1 MGLCNL
7 ALNLLYRHQE
17 GTVMAID
24 SDYVQQMSTQLATYE
39 VQSSLDRLNRNESN
53 YKAQRDALSSLR
65 SSLTT
70 FKSAIT
76 KLNSSTSSMLTNS
89 ATFSQEGYASA
100 TVGTKATTG
109 SYDFFV
115 KQLASKDQLA
125 LQGLTDA
132 NLAGGGT
139 LTIEQDGASFDVD
152 MSGLTTLDELARAI
166 NDAADNNGV
175 QATLVRSDGAV
186 NLVLTSEETGAAQA
200 ISLSATGNAA
210 VEAAVAGPTRL
221 SSAADAEVYLGRD
234 TSGIKLTNASNTFE
248 NVIDGVSMTFT
259 KAHAAGDAPLTI
271 DIAQD
276 KEGTQAKAQSFI
288 DAFNTLMS
296 SFDSLT
302 ASGSESTARG
312 MLAGDASVRSIESRL
327 NALLRTDF
335 GGTSLIN
342 FGISADRNG
351 KLTIDSKRFEAAVAS
366 NPEGFEALFTGKD
379 NLLDSIDKTVASYT
393 SSTNGML
400 KNRMDTLDMSLRR
413 IDEQFENLQQQYD
426 THYSRYLKQFT
437 SMMQTMQSMEQTF
450 GLFG

>member
-1 MGLCNL
+1 
-7 ALNLLYRHQE
+7 
-17 GTVMAID
+17 MAID
-24 SDYVQQMSTQLATYE
+24 SDYVKQMSTQFATYE
-39 VQSSLDRLNRNESN
+39 VQSSLDRLNRNETN
-53 YKAQRDALSSLR
+53 YKAQRDALTSLR

-76 KLNSSTSSMLTNS
+76 KLNSSTTSMLSNS

-100 TVGTKATTG
+100 TVDANAQAG

-115 KQLASKDQLA
+115 ERLASKQQVA
-125 LQGLTDA
+125 VQGLVDGS
-132 NLAGGGT
+132 LSGT
-139 LTIEQDGASFDVD
+139 LTLKGQAFELGSYA
-152 MSGLTTLDELARAI
+152 TLDDAAKAI
-166 NDAADNNGV
+166 NAADLGV
-175 QATLVRSDGAV
+175 QATLVRSNGEV
-186 NLVLTSEETGAAQA
+186 SLVMTSAETGVANAFEMT
-200 ISLSATGNAA
+200 LTGNATA
-210 VEAAVAGPTRL
+210 TTTSL
-221 SSAADAEVYLGRD
+221 SSAADAQIRMGGSFGSGGIEL
-234 TSGIKLTNASNTFE
+234 TSSSNTFS
-248 NVIDGVSMTFT
+248 NVIDGVSLSVT
-259 KAHAAGDAPLTI
+259 KVHTASDAALTLTV
-271 DIAQD
+271 DQD
-276 KEGTQAKAQSFI
+276 KAGTQAKAQTFV

-302 ASGSESTARG
+302 ASGNESSKRG

-393 SSTNGML
+393 SSTNGIL